1 MAGEKLVGEAAG
13 KAAVKTVNKA
23 KDIIGGLFGGGSRK
37 ATTAASPNIV
47 QQTLPGLERYAETAA
62 SAVAPAATSGFRST
76 INRLGGSFLGGPV
89 KSKGRAIVGT
99 TLGLGALAAGRGL
112 YDYINNARNPVQQS
126 FSVTPTG
133 PTYYEQMLGGPTE
146 ASLLEQLYQSPAF
159 TQQVSAPNYA
169 GMVAASNE
177 NVRKGLEDYLTKTE
191 GLGKES
197 AKAIAGAYA
206 DLAKGT
212 AALAEQQ
219 QVRGQDVAAEID
231 RLYQELGLTEANLAA
246 GGGVSGEATG
256 VSGLAPMGGEMA
268 TAQQTTPTYGASLA
282 DFLGREATIGGQ
294 ALQQQ
299 ALSQAAQGAGTATG
313 LQNMIALASAQ
324 QRFAADQ
331 AAADR
336 LAQAQM
342 ADAEAAAQLEAQR
355 IAMAQD
361 QAARLFEAQR
371 IDEQNLRQVRA
382 TLSAARSDANRIWDG
397 ATGAVKRQLE
407 ATYGKGAE
415 GRTRFRAIATENPSI
430 LTPFQ
435 QQ

>member
-13 KAAVKTVNKA
+13 KTAVKTVNKV
-23 KDIIGGLFGGGSRK
+23 KDIIGGLFGGGSK
-37 ATTAASPNIV
+37 KGATTAVSDN
-47 QQTLPGLERYAETAA
+47 LPVLWTGK
-62 SAVAPAATSGFRST
+62 VAPTRPFSNVAS
-76 INRLGGSFLGGPV
+76 RLGATGTKINTFL
-89 KSKGRAIVGT
+89 SKPRGVVGT
-99 TLGLGALAAGRGL
+99 VLGLGGIGVAAGVGKSL
-112 YDYINNARNPVQQS
+112 YDVLTGRDNAPTGS

-212 AALAEQQ
+212 AALGEQQ

-231 RLYQELGLTEANLAA
+231 RLYQQLGLTEANLAA

-256 VSGLAPMGGEMA
+256 ISGLAPMGGEMA

-299 ALSQAAQGAGTATG
+299 ALSQAAQGAGTASG

-342 ADAEAAAQLEAQR
+342 ADAETAAQLEAQR

-361 QAARLFEAQR
+361 QAARMFEAQR
-371 IDEQNLRQVRA
+371 LDEQNLRQVRA
-382 TLSAARSDANRIWDG
+382 TLSTARSDANIIWDG

-415 GRTRFRAIATENPSI
+415 GRTRFRAMATENPSI
-430 LTPFQ
+430 LTSFVQ
-435 QQ
+435 Q